1 MASDTTCRHISTIST
16 LSKGRCQK
24 RLIVL
29 SLRKRQLSESVETEP
44 FDLSFACTDSISSAI
59 VFLQLNSSY
68 SLHIHLFTRFLCHRL
83 VGHDTSGFS
92 FVIHEQSWS

>member
-1 MASDTTCRHISTIST
+1 MASDTANRHISTIST

-29 SLRKRQLSESVETEP
+29 SLRKRQLSKRVETEP
-44 FDLSFACTDSISSAI
+44 FYLSFACTDSVRRPI
-59 VFLQLNSSY
+59 VFLQLDSSNP
-68 SLHIHLFTRFLCHRL
+68 LHVHLFTRLLGHWL
-83 VGHDTSGFS
+83 VGHDTSGLS